1 MRASVVA
8 MTTMTEICIPL
19 NKIYFPITTVIFVVV
34 VVFFIVVVVFFSQS
48 FIRSVSAGLISFVL
62 YSGLIFL
69 FSLSESE
76 SFVRSGLLL
85 PLIYLGC

>member
-8 MTTMTEICIPL
+8 MTTITEICIPL

-34 VVFFIVVVVFFSQS
+34 VVVVVFFFSQS

-85 PLIYLGC
+85 R

>member
-8 MTTMTEICIPL
+8 MTTITEICIPL

-34 VVFFIVVVVFFSQS
+34 VVVVVVFF
-48 FIRSVSAGLISFVL
+48 LTVL
-62 YSGLIFL
+62 YPFRFSWVDFVCSLFRFDIFVFL
-69 FSLSESE
+69 VRVRVLC
-76 SFVRSGLLL
+76 SFRFVT